1 MNIYP
6 DPRNNKLLA
15 ALPEAEWQ
23 ILLPQLER
31 VELPLAKVICEP
43 GCILNHVYFPT
54 TAIISILYV
63 MENGDST
70 EISVVGNEGVI
81 GISLFL
87 GGESTTT
94 RTVVQ
99 SAGEAFRLKAEV
111 LKSEFSRSAPF
122 MHLMLRFTQA
132 LMAQTAQTAACN
144 RHHSMDQ
151 QLCRWLLLSLDR
163 VDGNELKMT
172 QELIANMLGVDRE
185 VVIEGALKLQNAG
198 LITYVN
204 GRITVLDRIDLKNR
218 ACECYELIKAEY
230 ARLLPPARISPAS
243 KSLH

>member
-1 MNIYP
+1 MNTYP

-111 LKSEFSRSAPF
+111 LKSEFSRSAPL

-151 QLCRWLLLSLDR
+151 
-163 VDGNELKMT
+163 
-172 QELIANMLGVDRE
+172 
-185 VVIEGALKLQNAG
+185 
-198 LITYVN
+198 
-204 GRITVLDRIDLKNR
+204 
-218 ACECYELIKAEY
+218 
-230 ARLLPPARISPAS
+230 
-243 KSLH
+243 

>member
-198 LITYVN
+198 LISYVN

-230 ARLLPPARISPAS
+230 ARLLPPARILPAS